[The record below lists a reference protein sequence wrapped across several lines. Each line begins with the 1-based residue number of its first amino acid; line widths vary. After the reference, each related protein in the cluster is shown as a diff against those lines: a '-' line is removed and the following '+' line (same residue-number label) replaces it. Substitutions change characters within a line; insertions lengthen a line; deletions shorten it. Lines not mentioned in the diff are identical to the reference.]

1 MTAFALRTHAARIVI
16 LGFLALPLLA
26 TVLRS
31 DAGTTEQRAL
41 APAPGVPASLDE
53 VLAWPAKAEAW
64 SNDHFGWRD
73 KMVQSYARLRHDLFN
88 RFPTN
93 QMMAG
98 RGDRIFL
105 AAHNDRGQGAPYTAL
120 IACGWQF
127 DDGPRI
133 VKQFRQFD
141 AVMKAHAIPARMLIA
156 PSGPV
161 VYSDEMLPWQS
172 ERCRPDE
179 VPLRGL
185 LASPELTLAARARI
199 YFPLSEMWAMR
210 ERVEFFPKT
219 HFHWG
224 ASGAGAVAALAE
236 RHFWGRGDEA
246 GQPIPLSAKVRPSD
260 VAYLFSGIERDSMA
274 DEPDFGGTTIT
285 PCFGPDCF
293 PELRPMMEKLAVVG
307 RYVNSAPGLGPRLVI
322 LSDSFGFMGAPMFAR
337 YHREVVYVSTN
348 ALARLAPDEV
358 AQLRQLMFKPGSDDE
373 VLFLYHDATVLWG
386 RVGTDLQMLFPE
398 SIPESF
404 SETSK

>member
-1 MTAFALRTHAARIVI
+1 MTAFPLRKHAARIVVV
-16 LGFLALPLLA
+16 GFLALPLLVTLFQPGA
-26 TVLRS
+26 DT
-31 DAGTTEQRAL
+31 AEQRTL
-41 APAPGVPASLDE
+41 APAPGLPASVDDA
-53 VLAWPAKAEAW
+53 LAWPARAEAW

-73 KMVQSYARLRHDLFN
+73 KMVESYARLRHDVFN

-98 RGDRIFL
+98 RGERIFL

-133 VKQFRQFD
+133 VRELGQFD
-141 AVMKAHAIPARMLIA
+141 QVFRERGIPARMLIA

-172 ERCRPDE
+172 ERCKPDR

-185 LASPELTLAARARI
+185 LASPALTPEARERI

-224 ASGAGAVAALAE
+224 ASGAGAVAALTE
-236 RHFWGRGDEA
+236 RHFWGRGEDA
-246 GQPIPLSAKVRPSD
+246 GKPIPLSAKVRPSD
-260 VAYLFSGIERDSMA
+260 VAYLFSGIERNSMA
-274 DEPDFGGTTIT
+274 DEPEFGGTTIT

-293 PELRPMMEKLAVVG
+293 PELKPLMEKLGVVG

-322 LSDSFGFMGAPMFAR
+322 FSDSFGYLGAPMFAR

-348 ALARLAPDEV
+348 ALVRLDAAEV
-358 AQLRQLMFKPGSDDE
+358 DQLRKLMLVAGSDDE

-386 RVGTDLQMLFPE
+386 RVGTDLALLFPD
-398 SIPESF
+398 SFPEAA
-404 SETSK
+404 K

>member
-1 MTAFALRTHAARIVI
+1 MTAIPLRKHAARIVV
-16 LGFLALPLLA
+16 LGFLALPLLV
-26 TVLRS
+26 TLFQP
-31 DAGTTEQRAL
+31 DTGTAEQRVL
-41 APAPGVPASLDE
+41 APAPGMPTSVDE
-53 VLAWPAKAEAW
+53 ALAWPARAEAW

-73 KMVQSYARLRHDLFN
+73 KMVEAYARLRHDLFN

-133 VKQFRQFD
+133 VRELGQFD
-141 AVMKAHAIPARMLIA
+141 QVFREHGIAARMLIA

-172 ERCRPDE
+172 ERCKPDQ

-185 LASPELTLAARARI
+185 LASKELTPEARARI

-210 ERVEFFPKT
+210 EQVEFFPKT

-224 ASGAGAVAALAE
+224 ASGAGAVAALTE
-236 RHFWGRGDEA
+236 RQFWDRGDDV
-246 GQPIPLSAKVRPSD
+246 GKPIPLDAKVGPSD
-260 VAYLFSGIERDSMA
+260 VAYLFAGIDGDSLA
-274 DEPDFGGTTIT
+274 DVPNFGGTTIT

-293 PELRPMMEKLAVVG
+293 PEQKAMMEKLGVVG

-322 LSDSFGFMGAPMFAR
+322 FSDSFGYMGAPMFAR

-348 ALARLAPDEV
+348 ALVRLDRLEVDQLRKLMLAP
-358 AQLRQLMFKPGSDDE
+358 GGDDE

-386 RVGTDLQMLFPE
+386 RVGTDLAMLFPE
-398 SIPESF
+398 SFPEAL
-404 SETSK
+404 K

>member
-1 MTAFALRTHAARIVI
+1 MNAFLPGKYAARIVI
-16 LGFLALPLLA
+16 LGFLALPLLV
-26 TVLRS
+26 TLLRP
-31 DAGTTEQRAL
+31 DAGTTEQRVL
-41 APAPGVPASLDE
+41 APAPGVPANVDDA
-53 VLAWPAKAEAW
+53 LAWPARAEAW

-73 KMVQSYARLRHDLFN
+73 KMVESYARLRHDLFK

-105 AAHNDRGQGAPYTAL
+105 AAHNDRGLGAPYTAL

-133 VKQFRQFD
+133 VREFRQFD
-141 AVMKAHAIPARMLIA
+141 EVFKARGIAARMLIT

-172 ERCRPDE
+172 ERCKPDA

-185 LASPELTLAARARI
+185 LAAPELPLDARARI
-199 YFPLSEMWAMR
+199 YFPLSEVWAMR
-210 ERVEFFPKT
+210 DRVEFFPKAN
-219 HFHWG
+219 FHWG
-224 ASGAGAVAALAE
+224 ASGAGAVAALTE
-236 RHFWGRGDEA
+236 RHFWNRGEDA
-246 GQPIPLSAKVRPSD
+246 GAPIPLSAKMRSSD
-260 VAYLFSGIERDSMA
+260 VDYLFTGIRHESMA
-274 DEPDFGGTTIT
+274 DEPDFSGTTIT

-293 PELRPMMEKLAVVG
+293 PGFKPVMEKLAVVG

-322 LSDSFGFMGAPMFAR
+322 FSDSFGYMGAPMFAR

-348 ALARLAPDEV
+348 TLVRLDPDEV
-358 AQLRQLMFKPGSDDE
+358 ARLRELMLVPGSDDE

-386 RVGTDLQMLFPE
+386 RVGTDLELLFPE
-398 SIPESF
+398 SFP
-404 SETSK
+404 KAGK

>member
-1 MTAFALRTHAARIVI
+1 MTAFPLRKHAARIVI
-16 LGFLALPLLA
+16 LGFLALPLLVTLFQPA
-26 TVLRS
+26 NET
-31 DAGTTEQRAL
+31 AEQRVL
-41 APAPGVPASLDE
+41 APAPGMPASVDE
-53 VLAWPAKAEAW
+53 ALAWPAKAEAW

-73 KMVQSYARLRHDLFN
+73 NMVESYARLRHDLFN

-133 VKQFRQFD
+133 VRELGQFD
-141 AVMKAHAIPARMLIA
+141 QVFRERGIPARMLIA

-172 ERCRPDE
+172 ERCKPDQ

-185 LASPELTLAARARI
+185 LASKELTPEARARI
-199 YFPLSEMWAMR
+199 YFPLNEMWAMR
-210 ERVEFFPKT
+210 DRVEFFPKT

-224 ASGAGAVAALAE
+224 ASGAGAVAALTE
-236 RHFWGRGDEA
+236 RHFWDRGADV
-246 GQPIPLSAKVRPSD
+246 GKPIPLAAKVGPSD
-260 VAYLFSGIERDSMA
+260 VAFLFTGIERDSLA
-274 DEPDFGGTTIT
+274 DVPDFGGTTIT
-285 PCFGPDCF
+285 PCFGADCF
-293 PELRPMMEKLAVVG
+293 PDHKPLMEKLGVAG
-307 RYVNSAPGLGPRLVI
+307 RYLNSAPGLGPRLVI
-322 LSDSFGFMGAPMFAR
+322 FSDSFGYMGAPMFAR

-348 ALARLAPDEV
+348 ALVRLDPTEV
-358 AQLRQLMFKPGSDDE
+358 EQLRRLMLVPGSDDE

-386 RVGTDLQMLFPE
+386 RVGTDLEMLFPE
-398 SIPESF
+398 SFP
-404 SETSK
+404 KANK